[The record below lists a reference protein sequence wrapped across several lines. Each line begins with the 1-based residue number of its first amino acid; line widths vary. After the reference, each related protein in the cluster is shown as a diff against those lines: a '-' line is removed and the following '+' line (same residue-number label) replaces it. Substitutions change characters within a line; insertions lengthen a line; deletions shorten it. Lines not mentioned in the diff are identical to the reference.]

1 MKKMKTIL
9 ILLPLVIVGIF
20 VKAQTAVEIEK
31 ANKSGNEVFLVVYN
45 ASGTDTDKAI
55 TIANETNKSFASSAA
70 IIKMNTTDPA
80 NGDLVMKYRL
90 SGVPLPVILVLNKN
104 GNTAGGLLLKD
115 ATPAKLADLIP
126 SPKFS
131 EVFDALAVGKSVF
144 LVVYKESMT
153 SKKNVIDNCYMA
165 CNKMDD
171 KSVMIMVNSDDKK
184 EEKLLSTVKYNISAT
199 EPITYVINA
208 AGQITGTYN
217 GITDINN
224 LVSSATKV
232 VSGGCC
238 PGGSKKSGCK

>member
-9 ILLPLVIVGIF
+9 ILLLLVTVCIF
-20 VKAQTAVEIEK
+20 VKAQTALEIEK
-31 ANKSGNEVFLVVYN
+31 ANKSGHVVFLVVYN
-45 ASGTDTDKAI
+45 TSGTNTDKAI
-55 TIANETNKSFASSAA
+55 TIVNETKKSFVSSAA
-70 IIKMNTTDPA
+70 NIKMNTTDPA

-115 ATPAKLADLIP
+115 ATPEKLANLIP

-131 EVFDALAVGKSVF
+131 EILDALAVGKSVF
-144 LVVYKESMT
+144 LVVYKESMI
-153 SKKNVIDNCYMA
+153 SKKNVIENCYLA

-171 KSVMIMVNSDDKK
+171 KSVMIKVDSEDKN
-184 EEKLLSTVKYNISAT
+184 EVKLLSTVKHNLSAT
-199 EPITYVINA
+199 EPVTYVINS

-217 GITDINN
+217 GITDLNN
-224 LVSSATKV
+224 LISSATKV
-232 VSGGCC
+232 ISGGCC